1 MPGRIL
7 LTPENLREEA
17 TKLEQT
23 AARNDDVLSKLDSL
37 INGLVAGWEGEAQT
51 AFINSYNTKKATFKK
66 FTEEMQAFV
75 AFMRDFAQVMED
87 QERLQKGKAE
97 GLAG

>member
-1 MPGRIL
+1 MPGKIL
-7 LTPENLREEA
+7 LTPENLRDEA

-37 INGLVAGWEGEAQT
+37 VNGLVAGWEGEAQA

-66 FTEEMQAFV
+66 FTDEMKDFV
-75 AFMRDFAQVMED
+75 SFMRNFAQVMED
-87 QERLQKGKAE
+87 QERLQKGKAD